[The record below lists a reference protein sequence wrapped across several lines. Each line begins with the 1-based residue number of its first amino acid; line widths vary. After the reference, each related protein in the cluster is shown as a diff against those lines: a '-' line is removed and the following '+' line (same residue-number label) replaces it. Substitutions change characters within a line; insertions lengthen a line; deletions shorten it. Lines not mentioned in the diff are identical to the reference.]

1 MIKTFFTN
9 TSTPIWR
16 QILDYPNYLVS
27 NDGRVWSIHSKREIK
42 PLIEKRGKNHN
53 QKKSDVRYTLCKDG
67 KAKKIFVSRLILT
80 AFYRSP
86 KEGEQADHIDQN
98 PMNNKIENLRWIS
111 ARENQNNREGYHKQ
125 GIICVETGQ
134 IFNSSAEAEYIMTGA
149 NVGHGS
155 HIIQAANGKRKTAY
169 GFHWKHID

>member
-9 TSTPIWR
+9 TTTPIWR
-16 QILDYPNYLVS
+16 GIPNYPNYLVS

-42 PLIEKRGKNHN
+42 PLIEKRGKYHQQ
-53 QKKSDVRYTLCKDG
+53 QKTNIRYTLCKDG
-67 KAKKIFVSRLILT
+67 KAKKFFASRLVLT
-80 AFYRSP
+80 SFCRP
-86 KEGEQADHIDQN
+86 PENGEEADHIDQN
-98 PMNNKIENLRWIS
+98 PMNNKIENLRWVS
-111 ARENQNNREGYHKQ
+111 SRESQNNRVGYHKQ
-125 GIICVETGQ
+125 GIVCVETGQ
-134 IFNSSAEAEYIMTGA
+134 VFDSAAAAERIITGF